1 MIGKYRITV
10 EDKKVKYDFI
20 IERKYTILC
29 GDSASGKT
37 TLYNM
42 IADPK
47 YNKINVSSIDSSG
60 LPSVDIIAIPKGKKA
75 YIALLKNP
83 DLNKAIYILDETVED
98 YCTEDFIKLIE
109 QIDAYFIIISRKQ
122 IKYSIVSKTGIKK
135 DVHLSYSVNEVYEL
149 ESSMYNAKYIN
160 KFSNYYQNNI
170 IGSTPDIVLT
180 EDSGSGLEILKN
192 VYSSKKEQVVSS
204 CGNRNIINYLREIDK
219 KVNCSLIGV
228 FVDGAAYGD
237 EIGTLLNIM
246 ESCRNDVVLY
256 IPESIEWL
264 LLCCIPETEF
274 NLPFNKD
281 VLDRSYMY
289 CDASAFVKLT
299 VNYTSNLPKKVRSW
313 ENLYEYYLTY
323 ISSKNS
329 SADVYS
335 KGKKV
340 GPLYLR
346 YANKIQDFITNNL

>member
-10 EDKKVKYDFI
+10 EDKKVKYDFTVK
-20 IERKYTILC
+20 RKYTILC
-29 GDSASGKT
+29 GDSAAGKT

-42 IADPK
+42 IANPR
-47 YNKINVSSIDSSG
+47 YNKINVSSVDSSG
-60 LPSVDIIAIPKGKKA
+60 LAPVSIIAVPRDKDA
-75 YIALLKNP
+75 YEAVFE
-83 DLNKAIYILDETVED
+83 NKSRNAIYILDENVED

-135 DVHLSYSVNEVYEL
+135 DVHLSYSVNEIYEL

-192 VYSSKKEQVVSS
+192 VYNSKKEQVVSS
-204 CGNRNIINYLREIDK
+204 YGNGNIISYLKEIDK
-219 KVNCSLIGV
+219 KVSCSLIGV

-246 ESCRNDVVLY
+246 EGCKNDIVLY

-289 CDASAFVKLT
+289 CDATAFAKLT

-313 ENLYEYYLTY
+313 ENLYEYYLMY
-323 ISSKNS
+323 VSSKNN

-346 YANKIQDFITNNL
+346 YANKIRDFITKNL